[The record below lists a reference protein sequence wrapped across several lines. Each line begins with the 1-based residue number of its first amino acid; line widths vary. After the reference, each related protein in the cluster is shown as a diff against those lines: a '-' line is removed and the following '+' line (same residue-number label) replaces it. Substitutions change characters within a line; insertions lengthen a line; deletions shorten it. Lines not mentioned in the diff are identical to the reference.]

1 MEVTMLGPS
10 KIALHLLRNLVLLTL
25 LASVIHAQLV
35 ATGRVNGIV
44 TDQAGAVLPG
54 ARVRVIE
61 LQTNQVRSIIS
72 NESGEFSFP
81 ILPVGEYRVE
91 TELAGFKKNVT
102 NNIKLIV
109 DQTVKLELSL
119 EVGEVSQTIEVTGS
133 PTLVES
139 SVPTLKSVIDQK
151 RIQEL
156 PLEGRNV
163 LKLMLLVPGVQPT
176 SGAFLNQEY
185 TAPNQVFVSS
195 NGGRGNTIVYNLDGV
210 DNSDTYT
217 NVANSYPNPDA
228 LEAITIETNSF
239 SAEHGRRGAGVFN
252 AITRSGTNNWHGSL
266 FEFVRNSAFNATN
279 FFTPGIED
287 GLKRHQF
294 GGTFGGP
301 IFKDKTF
308 FFSSYQ
314 RTTFRRLSI
323 NQTAI
328 VPTQEMRRGD
338 FSNLRGGNG
347 QVIPVIDPA
356 TGQPFPNN
364 QIPIGRFSPIAVK
377 LLDYLPVPDNP
388 TGLVRLSIPNSSDDD
403 QLLARI
409 DHNFSDS
416 NRLTGRILYDRLKS
430 GTGLSSNNILNAVAR
445 ANFRTTNIS
454 LSDTHTFSPTLI
466 GVFSATLNRLWS
478 GKGGD
483 YPTTLSELGAD
494 IVDLDPNK
502 DIWLQVPGFFNI
514 NSLGSVILVRNNYQ
528 YQGAFTYVKGDH
540 EMKFGADTI
549 RQQFNLPAASLASNG
564 LNIFG
569 NQYSGSNLSDFVLG
583 RPSLFIQITP
593 WGEALRA
600 WQPGAYFQD
609 NYKVTPRLTVNAGLR
624 FDPYL
629 PWKEHQANKILAFKP
644 GFQSQ
649 ISPGLPPGI
658 VVAGEFG
665 VPEAGHKSSWTK
677 FAPRLGI
684 AYLLPNEKTS
694 VRAGYGVFF
703 DYPNAIINNR
713 HASNIPFVLRIDVAN
728 PTSLEVPWT
737 ASQPN
742 PFPAPIP
749 VPSGFRF
756 PLPAIAVT
764 YSDDFTNGYI
774 QQWNLTAEHQLTS
787 SWLARVS
794 YIGSRGVK
802 LMSVQEINPA
812 RFIPGQSTLQNI
824 NARRI
829 YAPNFASVQSLTTDD
844 TSNYHAIAF
853 SAERRFR
860 NDYTIQAS
868 YTFGK
873 ASDYQSNV
881 VAHGQSSFT
890 NPFDRSYDY
899 AAADFD
905 RRHRFVGSFLWQ
917 LPLLNNS
924 STPVRLVGGGWQLN
938 GIVTLES
945 GTPFSVFAGQD
956 RSLDGVGGDRP
967 NLIGTPELDTGRPR
981 GELVARYFDTTAFQ
995 TNDFGTYGTAGRN
1008 LLRGPGSATVDFSVL
1023 KNFSTPWFNSE
1034 GATLQLRAEAFNIF
1048 NRANFANPNSTL
1060 TSALFGRIT
1069 AAGEP
1074 RILQFGIR
1082 FVF

>member
-1 MEVTMLGPS
+1 MPRPS
-10 KIALHLLRNLVLLTL
+10 NLALHLLRSLLLLTL
-25 LASVIHAQLV
+25 LASAIQAQLV

-44 TDQAGAVLPG
+44 TDQTGAVLPG
-54 ARVRVIE
+54 ARVKVIE
-61 LQTNQVRSIIS
+61 LQTNQSRSIVS

-91 TELAGFKKNVT
+91 TELTGFQKNIT
-102 NNIKLIV
+102 NNIKLTV
-109 DQTVKLELSL
+109 NQTINLELAL
-119 EVGEVSQTIEVTGS
+119 EVGEVSQSIEVTGS

-151 RIQEL
+151 KIQEL

-176 SGAFLNQEY
+176 SGALINQEF

-228 LEAITIETNSF
+228 LEAITIETNSY
-239 SAEHGRRGAGVFN
+239 SAEHGRRGGGVLN
-252 AITRSGTNNWHGSL
+252 AITRSGTNSWHGSL

-279 FFTPGIED
+279 FFTPGTED

-294 GGTFGGP
+294 GGTIGGP
-301 IFKDKTF
+301 IFRDKTF
-308 FFSSYQ
+308 FFASYQ
-314 RTTFRRLSI
+314 RTTVRRISV

-328 VPTQEMRRGD
+328 VPTAEQRNGD

-347 QVIPVIDPA
+347 QVIIIKDPN
-356 TGQPFPNN
+356 TGLPFPNN
-364 QIPIGRFSPIAVK
+364 QIPSGRISPISSS
-377 LLDYLPVPDNP
+377 LLDFLPVPDNP
-388 TGLVRLSIPNSSDDD
+388 SGLVRLSIPNSSDDD
-403 QLLARI
+403 QFLTRV
-409 DHNFSDS
+409 DHNLSNS
-416 NRLTGRILYDRLKS
+416 NRLTGRLLYDRLKS
-430 GTGLSSNNILNAVAR
+430 GTNLASNNILNAVTR

-454 LSDTHTFSPTLI
+454 ISDTHTFSPTLI

-494 IVDLDPNK
+494 IVDLDPQK
-502 DIWLQVPGFFNI
+502 DIWLQVAGFFNI

-528 YQGAFTYVKGDH
+528 YQGSFTYVKGDH
-540 EMKFGADTI
+540 EIKFGADII
-549 RQQFNLPAASLASNG
+549 RQQFNVPAASLASNG

-569 NQYSGSNLSDFVLG
+569 NQYSGSNLSDFMLG
-583 RPSLFIQITP
+583 RPSLFIQLTP

-644 GFQSQ
+644 GLQSQ
-649 ISPGLPPGI
+649 ISPGLPKGI
-658 VVAGEFG
+658 VVAGEHG

-713 HASNIPFVLRIDVAN
+713 HASNIPFVLRVDVAN
-728 PTSLEVPWT
+728 PTSLENPWT
-737 ASQPN
+737 ATQPN
-742 PFPAPIP
+742 PFPVPIP

-756 PLPAIAVT
+756 PLPATAVT
-764 YSDDFTNGYI
+764 YSDDFTNGYM
-774 QQWNLTAEHQLTS
+774 QQWNLTAEHQFTS
-787 SWLARVS
+787 NWLARVS

-812 RFIPGQSTLQNI
+812 IFIPGQSTLANV

-829 YAPNFASVQSLTTDD
+829 YAPDFASVQSLTTDD
-844 TSNYHAIAF
+844 TSSYNAIAF

-860 NDYTIQAS
+860 NDYTVTAS

-873 ASDYQSNV
+873 AKDYQSNV

-899 AAADFD
+899 ALADFD
-905 RRHRFVGSFLWQ
+905 RTHRFVGSFIWQ
-917 LPLLNNS
+917 LPFLNNS
-924 STPVRLVGGGWQLN
+924 STPLRLVAGGWQLN
-938 GIVTLES
+938 SIVTLES
-945 GTPFSVFAGQD
+945 GAPFTVFAGAD
-956 RSLDGVGGDRP
+956 RSLDGVGADRP
-967 NLIGTPELDTGRPR
+967 DLIGNPELDTGRPR
-981 GELVARYFDTTAFQ
+981 GEIVARYFNTAAFQ
-995 TNDFGTYGTAGRN
+995 TNEFGTYGTAGRN
-1008 LLRGPGSATVDFSVL
+1008 LLRGPGNATVDFSVL
-1023 KNFSTPWFNSE
+1023 KNFNSPWFTE
-1034 GATLQLRAEAFNIF
+1034 GAYLQLRVEAFNLF
-1048 NRANFANPNSTL
+1048 NRANFANPNSTQ

-1069 AAGEP
+1069 TAGEP
-1074 RILQFGIR
+1074 RILQFGLR

>member
-1 MEVTMLGPS
+1 MPRPS
-10 KIALHLLRNLVLLTL
+10 KLALHLLRSLLLLTL
-25 LASVIHAQLV
+25 LASAIHAQLV

-44 TDQAGAVLPG
+44 IDQAGAVLPG

-72 NESGEFSFP
+72 NQSGEFSFP

-91 TELAGFKKNVT
+91 TELAGFKKNIT
-102 NNIKLIV
+102 NNVKLTV
-109 DQTVKLELSL
+109 DQTINLELAL
-119 EVGEVSQTIEVTGS
+119 QVGEVSQTIEVTGS

-139 SVPTLKSVIDQK
+139 SVPTLKNVIDQK
-151 RIQEL
+151 KIQEL

-228 LEAITIETNSF
+228 LEAITIETNSY
-239 SAEHGRRGAGVFN
+239 SAEHGRRGGGVLN
-252 AITRSGTNNWHGSL
+252 AITRGGTNRWHGSL

-294 GGTFGGP
+294 GGTVGGP

-314 RTTFRRLSI
+314 RTTFRRISLD
-323 NQTAI
+323 QTAV
-328 VPTQEMRRGD
+328 VPTAEQRRGD

-347 QVIPVIDPA
+347 QVITIIDPA
-356 TGQPFPNN
+356 TGLPFLNN
-364 QIPIGRFSPIAVK
+364 QIPAGRISPIATK
-377 LLDYLPVPDNP
+377 LLDLLPVPDNP
-388 TGLVRLSIPNSSDDD
+388 AGLVRLSIPNSSDDD
-403 QLLARI
+403 QFLARV
-409 DHNFSDS
+409 DHNISNS
-416 NRLTGRILYDRLKS
+416 NRLTGRLLYDRLKS
-430 GTGLSSNNILNAVAR
+430 GTGLSSNNILNAVTR

-454 LSDTHTFSPTLI
+454 ISDTHTFSPTLI

-478 GKGGD
+478 GKGGN
-483 YPTTLSELGAD
+483 YPTTLSELGAE

-502 DIWLQVPGFFNI
+502 DIWLLVNGFFNI

-528 YQGAFTYVKGDH
+528 YQGSFTYVKGDH

-569 NQYSGSNLSDFVLG
+569 NAYSGSNLSDFMLG

-609 NYKVTPRLTVNAGLR
+609 NYKLTPRLTINAGLR

-644 GFQSQ
+644 GLQSQ
-649 ISPGLPPGI
+649 ISPGLPRGI
-658 VVAGEFG
+658 VVAGEYG
-665 VPEAGHKSSWTK
+665 VPEAGHNGSWTK

-694 VRAGYGVFF
+694 VRAGYGIFF

-713 HASNIPFVLRIDVAN
+713 HASNIPFVLRVDVAN
-728 PTSLEVPWT
+728 PTSLENPWT
-737 ASQPN
+737 VAQPN

-749 VPSGFRF
+749 VPSGFQF

-764 YSDDFTNGYI
+764 YSDDFTNGYM

-787 SWLARVS
+787 NWLARVS

-812 RFIPGQSTLQNI
+812 RFIPGQSTLQNV

-829 YAPNFASVQSLTTDD
+829 YAPDFASIQSLTTDD
-844 TSNYHAIAF
+844 TSNYQAIAF

-860 NDYTIQAS
+860 NDYTVSAS

-873 ASDYQSNV
+873 AKDYQSNV
-881 VAHGQSSFT
+881 VAHGQPSFT

-917 LPLLNNS
+917 LPVLKNS

-938 GIVTLES
+938 SIVTVQS
-945 GTPFSVFAGQD
+945 GTPFTVFAGLD
-956 RSLDGVGGDRP
+956 TSLDGVGSDRP
-967 NLIGTPELDTGRPR
+967 DLVGNPALDTGRPR
-981 GELVARYFDTTAFQ
+981 GELIARYFNTAAFH
-995 TNDFGTYGTAGRN
+995 TNAFGTYGTAARN
-1008 LLRGPGSATVDFSVL
+1008 LLRGPGLATFDFSVL
-1023 KNFSTPWFNSE
+1023 KNFNTPWFNSE
-1034 GATLQLRAEAFNIF
+1034 GANLQLRVEAFNIF
-1048 NRANFANPNSTL
+1048 NRANFANPNGTL
-1060 TSALFGRIT
+1060 TSSLFGRIT
-1069 AAGEP
+1069 SAGEP

>member
-1 MEVTMLGPS
+1 MPRPS
-10 KIALHLLRNLVLLTL
+10 KLALHLLRSLLLLTL
-25 LASVIHAQLV
+25 LASAIQAQLV
-35 ATGRVNGIV
+35 ATGRVKGIV
-44 TDQAGAVLPG
+44 TDQAGAGLPG
-54 ARVRVIE
+54 ARVKVIE
-61 LQTNQVRSIIS
+61 LHTNQSRSIDS

-81 ILPVGEYRVE
+81 ILPVGQYRVE
-91 TELAGFKKNVT
+91 TELTGFQKNIT
-102 NNIKLIV
+102 NNVSLTV
-109 DQTVKLELSL
+109 GQTVNLELAL
-119 EVGEVSQTIEVTGS
+119 EVGQVSQTIEVTGS

-139 SVPTLKSVIDQK
+139 SVSTLKSVIDQK
-151 RIQEL
+151 KIQEL

-163 LKLMLLVPGVQPT
+163 LKLMLLVPGVVPT
-176 SGAFLNQEY
+176 SGALINQEY

-228 LEAITIETNSF
+228 LEAITIQTNGY
-239 SAEHGRRGAGVFN
+239 SAEHGRRGGGVFN
-252 AITRSGTNNWHGSL
+252 AITRSGTNGWHGSL

-294 GGTFGGP
+294 GGTIGGP
-301 IFKDKTF
+301 IFRDKTF
-308 FFSSYQ
+308 FFASYQ
-314 RTTFRRLSI
+314 RTTFRRLSV

-328 VPTQEMRRGD
+328 VPTAEQRTGD

-347 QVIPVIDPA
+347 QVIIIRDPN
-356 TGQPFPNN
+356 TGLPFPNN
-364 QIPIGRFSPIAVK
+364 QIPSGRISPIADA
-377 LLDYLPVPDNP
+377 LLDFLPVPENP
-388 TGLVRLSIPNSSDDD
+388 SGLVRLSIPNSSDDD
-403 QLLARI
+403 QFLTRI
-409 DHNFSDS
+409 DHNLSNS
-416 NRLTGRILYDRLKS
+416 NRLTGRLLYDRLKS
-430 GTGLSSNNILNAVAR
+430 GTNVVSNNVLNAVAR
-445 ANFRTTNIS
+445 ANFRTTNFS
-454 LSDTHTFSPTLI
+454 LSDTHVFSPTLI

-483 YPTTLSELGAD
+483 YPTTLKELGAD

-528 YQGAFTYVKGDH
+528 YQGSFTYVKGDH
-540 EMKFGADTI
+540 EMKFGADAI
-549 RQQFNLPAASLASNG
+549 RQQFNVPAASLASNG
-564 LNIFG
+564 LNIFSS
-569 NQYSGSNLSDFVLG
+569 QYSGSNLSDFILG
-583 RPSLFIQITP
+583 RPGLFIQVTP

-609 NYKVTPRLTVNAGLR
+609 NYKVTPRLTINAGLR

-629 PWKEHQANKILAFKP
+629 PWKEQQANKILAFKP
-644 GFQSQ
+644 GLQSQ
-649 ISPGLPPGI
+649 ISPGLPKGI
-658 VVAGEFG
+658 VVAGEHG
-665 VPEAGHKSSWTK
+665 VPEAGHEGSWAK

-684 AYLLPNEKTS
+684 AYLLPNQKTS

-713 HASNIPFVLRIDVAN
+713 HASNIPFVLRVDVAN
-728 PTSLEVPWT
+728 PTSLESPWT
-737 ASQPN
+737 PAQPN

-764 YSDDFTNGYI
+764 YSDDFTNGYV
-774 QQWNLTAEHQLTS
+774 QQWNLTGEHQLTS
-787 SWLARVS
+787 SWLGRVS

-802 LMSVQEINPA
+802 LMSVQEVNPA
-812 RFIPGQSTLQNI
+812 IFIPGQSTLQNV

-829 YAPNFASVQSLTTDD
+829 YAPDFASVQSLTTDD

-853 SAERRFR
+853 SAERRFS
-860 NDYTIQAS
+860 NDYTVTAS
-868 YTFGK
+868 YTLGK
-873 ASDYQSNV
+873 AEDYQSNV

-899 AAADFD
+899 ALADFD
-905 RRHRFVGSFLWQ
+905 RKHRFVGSFLWQ
-917 LPLLNNS
+917 LPFLNNS
-924 STPVRLVGGGWQLN
+924 STPLRLVAGGWQLN

-945 GTPFSVFAGQD
+945 GVPFSVFAGSD
-956 RSLDGVGGDRP
+956 RSVDGVGGDRP
-967 NLIGTPELDTGRPR
+967 NLIGNPELDTGRPK
-981 GELVARYFDTTAFQ
+981 GEKVARYFDTTAFQ
-995 TNDFGTYGTAGRN
+995 LNDVGTYGTAGRN
-1008 LLRGPGSATVDFSVL
+1008 LIRGPGNATVDFSVL
-1023 KNFSTPWFNSE
+1023 KNFNTPWFNSE
-1034 GATLQLRAEAFNIF
+1034 GANLQLRVEAFNIF
-1048 NRANFANPNSTL
+1048 NRTNFANPNSTL
-1060 TSALFGRIT
+1060 TSTLFGRIT
-1069 AAGEP
+1069 SAGEP